1 MSILLKNVSVLTQNK
16 RRELLRDVDIFIDG
30 NRVEKV
36 GKNLREK
43 AEFKMD
49 GRGKLAIPGLINT
62 HTHVAMTLFRGYADD
77 MRFWEAWP
85 ERIWPR
91 EKKVKAEHVYLGAML
106 GCMEMIRGG
115 TTCFMDNYFFMDE
128 VAKAVK
134 ETGMRANIAY
144 GMIDLDDAGKR
155 KKELE
160 IGEELVKSFDGK
172 ADGRIKCSFS
182 PHAPY
187 TCSKELLLK
196 SKELAEKHDVLL
208 QIHVSETRKEVFD
221 SLKKFGKRPVEYLES
236 IGFLSRRVIAAHCV
250 WTTKREVRMLGEK
263 GTRVSYNPVSNMKL
277 ASGGVAPIPQMLESN
292 VCVTF
297 GTDGAVSNNSL
308 NMLETMKVGALLQKA
323 HHWDARV
330 LDAQQALNF
339 ATCNGAAALCTNSG
353 SIEEGKL
360 ADLSLIEL
368 KTPNLLPTNNITS
381 NLVYSSNPSNISDV
395 IVDGK
400 LVMQDRKI
408 LTVDEEKILS
418 KFQEISEKIM
428 RD

>member
-1 MSILLKNVSVLTQNK
+1 MSILLKNVNVLTQNK

-30 NRVEKV
+30 NRVENV

-43 AEFKMD
+43 AEFKID

-62 HTHVAMTLFRGYADD
+62 HSHIAMTLFRGYADD

-85 ERIWPR
+85 ERIWPK
-91 EKKVKAEHVYLGAML
+91 EKKLKTGQVYSGAML
-106 GCMEMIRGG
+106 GCMEMIRSG
-115 TTCFMDNYFFMDE
+115 TTCFMDSYFFMDE

-134 ETGMRANIAY
+134 EIGIRANLAY
-144 GMIDLDDAGKR
+144 GMIDLDEAGKR

-160 IGEELVKSFDGK
+160 RGEELVKNFDGK

-187 TCSKELLLK
+187 SCSKELLLK
-196 SKELAEKHDVLL
+196 SKELAEKYDVLL

-221 SLKKFGKRPVEYLES
+221 SLKKFGKRPVEYLDS
-236 IGFLSRRVIAAHCV
+236 IGFLGRRVIAAHCV
-250 WTTKREVRMLGEK
+250 WITNREVRMLGEK
-263 GTRVSYNPVSNMKL
+263 GARVSHNPVSNMKL
-277 ASGGVAPIPQMLESN
+277 ASGGVMPVPQMLESN
-292 VCVTF
+292 ICVTF

-323 HHWDARV
+323 HQWDARV
-330 LDAQQALNF
+330 LNAQQALDF
-339 ATCNGAAALCTNSG
+339 GTCNGAAALCINGG
-353 SIEEGKL
+353 SIEQGKL
-360 ADLSLIEL
+360 ADISLVEL
-368 KTPNLLPTNNITS
+368 NSANLLPAGNITS

-395 IVDGK
+395 IIDGK
-400 LVMQDRKI
+400 FVMQDRKI
-408 LTVDEEKILS
+408 LTVNEEKVIS
-418 KFQEISEKIM
+418 KFQEVSEKLM